1 MLTGQGT
8 DEIALDSGH
17 CVTGAFTTGIGAEL
31 VAGDR
36 RAFDGV
42 PQTGLSLLGV
52 RSWAGSD
59 NVVLSYAVDRD

>member
-1 MLTGQGT
+1 MT
-8 DEIALDSGH
+8 D
-17 CVTGAFTTGIGAEL
+17 AFTTETGAKL